1 MTPVDLHIARWV
13 AWSPRRPDRAA
24 WHDWAGIAPP
34 PPAAEGPAVPVLLRR
49 RVGKLGQ
56 QALRAAWELQESR
69 DAQLVFASRHG
80 EIGRTV
86 SILEALARREAVS
99 PADFSLSV
107 HHALEGLLSIAAGNR
122 RGHGAVAAGA
132 ESLWYGL
139 IEAAGCLADPQCG
152 SVVLVYQ
159 DEPLPPPY
167 DSFSAAGEET
177 LALALVLSREGGAGL
192 RLSASPVAPGQ
203 CDPRPGEA
211 LLGALLRRG
220 GAEVRGERHVWR
232 VACGDVAA

>member
-1 MTPVDLHIARWV
+1 MTPIELHVAHWS
-13 AWSPRRPDRAA
+13 AWSPRLPDRAA
-24 WHDWAGIAPP
+24 WHAWAGIAPP
-34 PPAAEGPAVPVLLRR
+34 AASDEIPAGPALLRR

-56 QALRAAWELQESR
+56 QALRVAWELPESR
-69 DAQLVFASRHG
+69 DAHLVFASRHG

-86 SILEALARREAVS
+86 SILEALARAEPVS

-107 HHALEGLLSIAAGNR
+107 HHALEGLLSIAGANR

-132 ESLWYGL
+132 DSLWYGL
-139 IEAAGCLADPQCG
+139 IEAAGCLADPQCP

-167 DSFSAAGEET
+167 DSFSAPGDESV
-177 LALALVLSREGGAGL
+177 ALALVLARSGGTAL
-192 RLSASPVAPGQ
+192 KLSATPVQAGD
-203 CDPRPGEA
+203 CEPRPGEA

-220 GAEVRGERHVWR
+220 SAVARGERHVWR
-232 VACGDVAA
+232 VACDDAGA